1 MNKGEKPVS
10 KIVKDVKAVPK
21 NPLPDKSIS
30 AEIVRRRTK
39 SK

>member
-10 KIVKDVKAVPK
+10 KLVKDVEAVPE
-21 NPLPDKSIS
+21 NPLPDKTIS
-30 AEIVRRRTK
+30 AEIVRRRTS